1 MENEK
6 LKQDKV
12 VSFTSETLLADVIL
26 TNYRLIPII
35 SRFNIQFGFGNKN
48 VKQICEYYKIDSNF
62 FLEIINYYHNPKYF
76 PISELQ
82 SFSSETIVK
91 FLLDTHRYFR
101 NVRLPKVQSYIDDML
116 KELSEVSQFNVKL
129 LSDFYKNYKSEL
141 EKHLDK
147 EEEHVFPYAI
157 VLEQAELNCV
167 YTDNLVN
174 SVPIEQYKNNHAEME
189 ITLSD
194 LKNLIIRHLSPVMCY
209 DLCQSLLLELFRLEE
224 ELEYHS
230 LIEEKVLM
238 PKLKTLETK
247 IRNRRD

>member
-6 LKQDKV
+6 LKQDRV

-48 VKQICEYYKIDSNF
+48 VKQICEYYKIDSKF
-62 FLEIINYYHNPKYF
+62 FLEIINYYHNPQYF

-82 SFSSETIVK
+82 NFSSETIVK

-141 EKHLDK
+141 EKHLHK

-157 VLEQAELNCV
+157 ALEQAELNCV
-167 YTDNLVN
+167 YNDNLVN

-189 ITLSD
+189 VTLSD

-238 PKLKTLETK
+238 PKLKILETK